1 MYPSLV
7 EPTIKYIL
15 QSELKTSS
23 DIKFNRN
30 SFFYNIVCFV
40 VIISIIGFILWL
52 QYNGKNDAIKMIER
66 ENKKREY
73 ILSKIQM
80 YQKIKTSEYTN
91 IPM

>member
-15 QSELKTSS
+15 QSELKTSR
-23 DIKFNRN
+23 DLKFNRN
-30 SFFYNIVCFV
+30 SFFYNIICFV
-40 VIISIIGFILWL
+40 AIISVIGFILWL
-52 QYNGKNDAIKMIER
+52 QYNGKKDVVKMIER
-66 ENKKREY
+66 ENKKRDY